1 MILGILSKTLAL
13 NNVQSYCIQLIGFA
27 IQQLRHMPDG
37 LKNLGASSFRHFG
50 KGERLRGTRASEKCI
65 VTKNA
70 QQISKIETLFVPN
83 PAHLQ
88 WAQDQGGRL
97 GFCSGKK
104 SPGESES
111 DTYWIMHESH
121 ISCDTTGLLRTYKL
135 RPSPFFK
142 LL

>member
-13 NNVQSYCIQLIGFA
+13 NNVQSYCIQLIVFA

-88 WAQDQGGRL
+88 WAQDQGEKPCHCPGSRMVMWLFVVFFGRT
-97 GFCSGKK
+97 GAASRERNHVVCSPV
-104 SPGESES
+104 SVNR
-111 DTYWIMHESH
+111 
-121 ISCDTTGLLRTYKL
+121 LFL
-135 RPSPFFK
+135 
-142 LL
+142 